1 MKKQELS
8 IIIPVYNGQDYIAGC
23 LENVLN
29 QVNIDAYEIVVV
41 NDGSTDD
48 TPYILEKFTNKYR
61 NIKVV
66 SQPNMGLSMARNN
79 GIAASYGKYVTFI
92 DCDDLVGLNTT
103 AFDTYFQSPGTHT
116 THVGNLVIENVR
128 NFSID
133 LQPKHFDNKYFVN
146 MLHAAADCDADVIL
160 GGKITINGA
169 VPYLRRHAYVQDKVY
184 GTSQED
190 KDIIL
195 RQADVR
201 ESANFALFSR
211 KMLRKKALRFSP
223 SIIMYEDVVFC
234 MLATLYSKRVATV
247 KDSTYFYNRRFDTLS
262 NIRDDQENIAK
273 STIGNVQFFSVFIN
287 ELKKYPKYSTI
298 ICHWIHHF
306 ADQGWAYS
314 DSLMAEFP
322 PKICISGCC
331 KETEC
336 TGCLIAKHVFDIA
349 HQNIETYCGGISY

>member
-8 IIIPVYNGQDYIAGC
+8 IIIPVYNGENYIAGC

-29 QVNIDAYEIVVV
+29 QVNIGEYEIVVV
-41 NDGSTDD
+41 NDGSTDT
-48 TPYILEKFTNKYR
+48 TPDILKKFANKYR

-103 AFDTYFQSPGTHT
+103 AFDTYFQSQNYRKST
-116 THVGNLVIENVR
+116 VGNLAIENVR
-128 NFSID
+128 NLKVD
-133 LQPKHFDNKYFVN
+133 LQPEHFDNKYFVN

-211 KMLRKKALRFSP
+211 KMLRKKSLRFSP

-234 MLATLYSKRVATV
+234 MLATLYSERVATV
-247 KDSTYFYNRRFDTLS
+247 KDATYFYNRRFDTLS
-262 NIRDDQENIAK
+262 NIRDDQENIEK
-273 STIGNVQFFSVFIN
+273 STIGNVQFFSMFIN
-287 ELKKYPKYSTI
+287 ELKKYPQYSSIMCYWTR
-298 ICHWIHHF
+298 HF
-306 ADQGWAYS
+306 SEQGLLYS
-314 DSLMAEFP
+314 DGQMTEFP
-322 PKICISGCC
+322 PKRCILGC

-336 TGCLIAKHVFDIA
+336 TGCLTVEHVFDIA
-349 HQNIETYCGGISY
+349 RQNIATYRGGISY

>member
-1 MKKQELS
+1 MKNQELS
-8 IIIPVYNGQDYIAGC
+8 IIIPVYNGENYIAGC
-23 LENVLN
+23 LKNVLN
-29 QVNIDAYEIVVV
+29 QANIDAYEIVVV

-48 TPYILEKFTNKYR
+48 TPNIIKKFANKYR

-103 AFDTYFQSPGTHT
+103 AFDTYFQSPANHKTY
-116 THVGNLVIENVR
+116 VGNLAIENVR
-128 NFSID
+128 DLSMD
-133 LQPKHFDNKYFVN
+133 LQPEHFDNKYFVN

-190 KDIIL
+190 KDVVL

-211 KMLRKKALRFSP
+211 KMLREKALRFSP

-234 MLATLYSKRVATV
+234 MLATLYSERVATV

-273 STIGNVQFFSVFIN
+273 STIGNVQFFSMFMN
-287 ELKKYPKYSTI
+287 ELKKYPQYSSI
-298 ICHWIHHF
+298 ICYWIHHF
-306 ADQGWAYS
+306 SKQGLMYS
-314 DSLMAEFP
+314 NGLMSEFP
-322 PKICISGCC
+322 PKRCILGCH
-331 KETEC
+331 ETEC
-336 TGCLIAKHVFDIA
+336 TGCIIAEHVFDIA
-349 HQNIETYCGGISY
+349 RQNIATYRGGISY